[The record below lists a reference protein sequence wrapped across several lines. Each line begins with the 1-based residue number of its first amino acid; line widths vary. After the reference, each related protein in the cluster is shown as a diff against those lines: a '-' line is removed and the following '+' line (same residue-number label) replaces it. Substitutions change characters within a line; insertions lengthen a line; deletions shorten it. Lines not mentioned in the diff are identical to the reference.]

1 MWTAAYRQRGR
12 LGAQAQL
19 PFALRR
25 ILFVSCF
32 VLANS
37 PGLSAVVRPMKRLW
51 PLLLVTMGLLPG
63 CATFSVPVGVSASL
77 VGFRP
82 LQADVFETTIEVT
95 LRFTNEA
102 AQPLLLAGSAHRLYV
117 NEGYVGA
124 AVNAARLTVPALGT
138 ATQALTFHL
147 ENIALAGKVRELVDA
162 AAINYRIESQLHPAD
177 AAGAGRIKVS
187 TTGKVDLGAFKTAAG
202 I

>member
-32 VLANS
+32 VLANP

-51 PLLLVTMGLLPG
+51 
-63 CATFSVPVGVSASL
+63 
-77 VGFRP
+77 
-82 LQADVFETTIEVT
+82 
-95 LRFTNEA
+95 
-102 AQPLLLAGSAHRLYV
+102 PLLLAGSAHRLYV

-138 ATQALTFHL
+138 ATQALTFHF